1 MHASKLF
8 GTVGVAAGLTVA
20 SIAVGAVLPGVGF
33 LATPANAS
41 HEPPAHSI
49 APEVTDPAIGTG
61 RGNHLV
67 WLPADPNRRNQKLLV
82 FMAGGGLTNFPEDW
96 RELGTEGARLGYH
109 TIVLAYRNEAPIA
122 APTAC
127 GNAEQ
132 PPASPPDCALN
143 ARREILD
150 GSDSSPV
157 VAVDR
162 ANSIENRL
170 IKLLE
175 YLASEHA
182 DEGWSQFLDTSGD
195 EPAPKW
201 PEITVSGQ
209 SLGAGQAILIAM
221 QHSVHRVGA
230 FAGFADARHGW
241 VTLPAPAPTPSEK
254 FFALVHR
261 RDNFYSRACYAYQ
274 GLGLVPTCP
283 LPGFENA
290 ADTTNPLLVEK
301 GSPPYGGAHVL
312 VTNLEPAT
320 LTGATDPY
328 HPSTTRDAWVA
339 RASLP
344 DGPPLLRDA
353 WRYVLGTDTDGDG
366 VDHDADNCAAQ
377 ANPSQADGD
386 GDGQGDA
393 CDPDDDGDGVA
404 DGADNCPATSNPSQA
419 DGDGD
424 GQGDACDPLTY
435 VFSGFVSP
443 IDNPPVRNAAVA
455 GRTIPVKWRITD
467 ANGVGISDPTSFVS
481 LTSSATDCS
490 QGAPQDAVETYAGSS
505 GLQYLGD
512 GYWQFNWKTP
522 TSYAGKCRVM
532 TLNLADGPGTADTR
546 TANFQFR

>member
-1 MHASKLF
+1 MHATKLF
-8 GTVGVAAGLTVA
+8 GAVAVAAGLTVA
-20 SIAVGAVLPGVGF
+20 SIAVGPGLPGGGF
-33 LATPANAS
+33 LATPADAS

-49 APEVTDPAIGTG
+49 LPEVTDPAISTG

-82 FMAGGGLTNFPEDW
+82 FMAGGGLTNFPQDW
-96 RELGTEGARLGYH
+96 REIGTEGARLGYH

-170 IKLLE
+170 TKLLE
-175 YLASEHA
+175 YLASQHA
-182 DEGWSQFLDTSGD
+182 GEGWSQFLDTSGD

-221 QHSVHRVGA
+221 QQPVHRVAA

-241 VTLPAPAPTPSEK
+241 VALPAPGPTPSEK

-261 RDNFYSRACYAYQ
+261 RDNFYARTCYAYQ

-283 LPGFENA
+283 LPGFDDP
-290 ADTTNPLLVEK
+290 ADATNPLLVEN
-301 GSPPYGGAHVL
+301 GSPPYGGAHVV

-328 HPSTTRDAWVA
+328 HPSTTREPWIA

-393 CDPDDDGDGVA
+393 CDP
-404 DGADNCPATSNPSQA
+404 
-419 DGDGD
+419 
-424 GQGDACDPLTY
+424 LTY
-435 VFSGFVSP
+435 VFSGFFSP
-443 IDNPPVRNAAVA
+443 IDNPPVRNTANA
-455 GRTIPVKWRITD
+455 GQTIPVKWRITD
-467 ANGVGISDPTSFVS
+467 ANGVGISDSTSFVS
-481 LTSSATDCS
+481 LTSGATDCS
-490 QGAPQDAVETYAGSS
+490 QGAPQDAIEETSAGGS

-512 GYWQFNWKTP
+512 GFWQFNWNTP
-522 TSYAGKCRVM
+522 KSYAAKCRVM
-532 TLNLADGPGTADTR
+532 TLNLADGPGTANTR
-546 TANFQFR
+546 KAIFQFR